1 MSETITIN
9 TYPIQE
15 TIDVTTVN
23 DVTTINVNVVQS
35 SGAVS
40 SVNGQT
46 GDIVL
51 DIPTLTSDLINDSG
65 FITANDFEASN
76 ENVVNILAQSPEGQF
91 NRAHGTLV
99 INDKLY
105 IGTREGAT
113 SKLLRYNGTTL
124 EESITI
130 PCDTAGVETLCV
142 KSDGTRLYGVRNYAS
157 VNYIFDV
164 NPLDFTDINFNVIS
178 GVNLF
183 GSPAICTD
191 DTYIYG
197 VENGLNCKF
206 FKVKISDWT
215 TTLTNSWTG
224 RRSGHACAINK
235 VDGVFYATNQT
246 GYQATVNLSDL
257 TFVEN
262 DLTSYA
268 QILTDDLA
276 YLPAEFNDFGFNA
289 LFIGGENK
297 ASGTGLGGIMFDADS
312 GTIYPYDILPT
323 VGIFISLDHLKLYNT
338 SNEGFIQVWDL
349 PSLITSLVTTQ
360 PYFSNVYTY
369 RGYGFP
375 NEILET
381 STALYFTNW
390 DTNKGVVN
398 KCELVA
404 KDKPLITQKE
414 AYYNSLAK
422 ANVSDLANKV
432 DKVTGERLINATEI
446 TKLSN
451 TSGTNSGDNAVNSLY
466 SGLATSKEDASN
478 KSTSTSDS
486 ASTTKFPV
494 WSAIVSYISTIL
506 SSYATTSA
514 LTSGLATKEPTITGG
529 TTGQYYRGDKSFQ
542 TLDKTAVGL
551 ANVDNTSDVNKPVST
566 AQQTELDLKA
576 NKADFMVLLNAYVLS
591 NSTSLQK
598 MFNVGSGS
606 GGAFNATANKTYR
619 FRIEFDLTGLSTTSS
634 TISFGFLGTAVIT
647 SINYKMNST
656 KNALAT
662 ITAANIQ
669 SLQTTA
675 GTVVTAATTNATAKG
690 MLSGIIRVST
700 AGTIIPAVSTS
711 IGVATAQV
719 EVNSY
724 AEFVEIGSNTVTAS
738 SNIS

>member
-1 MSETITIN
+1 MGHSVGIN
-9 TYPIQE
+9 IPAGYMN
-15 TIDVTTVN
+15 VTT
-23 DVTTINVNVVQS
+23 Q
-35 SGAVS
+35 GKYYAR
-40 SVNGQT
+40 
-46 GDIVL
+46 VL
-51 DIPTLTSDLINDSG
+51 
-65 FITANDFEASN
+65 
-76 ENVVNILAQSPEGQF
+76 
-91 NRAHGTLV
+91 
-99 INDKLY
+99 
-105 IGTREGAT
+105 
-113 SKLLRYNGTTL
+113 
-124 EESITI
+124 
-130 PCDTAGVETLCV
+130 
-142 KSDGTRLYGVRNYAS
+142 
-157 VNYIFDV
+157 
-164 NPLDFTDINFNVIS
+164 
-178 GVNLF
+178 
-183 GSPAICTD
+183 
-191 DTYIYG
+191 
-197 VENGLNCKF
+197 
-206 FKVKISDWT
+206 
-215 TTLTNSWTG
+215 
-224 RRSGHACAINK
+224 
-235 VDGVFYATNQT
+235 
-246 GYQATVNLSDL
+246 LSDL
-257 TFVEN
+257 SFVEK
-262 DLTSYA
+262 DLTGYSA
-268 QILTDDLA
+268 VMTDDMVVIRDDQN
-276 YLPAEFNDFGFNA
+276 EFGNNYVILGSEFYD
-289 LFIGGENK
+289 GGD
-297 ASGTGLGGIMFDADS
+297 GVGGL
-312 GTIYPYDILPT
+312 ILNTDVLDTPIKIPMMPT
-323 VGIFISLDHLKLYNT
+323 VGLFLSNDATMLYNT
-338 SNEGFIQVWDL
+338 SNEGFIQTWNL
-349 PSLITSLVTTQ
+349 SSLLLSLFLDEKIET
-360 PYFSNVYTY
+360 NIYTY
-369 RGYGFP
+369 RGTGFP

-390 DTNKGVVN
+390 DTVTSKGVVN

-422 ANVSDLANKV
+422 ANISDLANKV

-466 SGLATSKEDASN
+466 SGLETSKEDASN

-514 LTSGLATKEPTITGG
+514 LTSGLATKEPTVTAG
-529 TTGQYYRGDKSFQ
+529 TTGQYWRGDKSFQ

-566 AQQTELDLKA
+566 AQQTALDLKA

-647 SINYKMNST
+647 SINYKMNAT

-662 ITAANIQ
+662 VSAANIQ